1 MSDDRLHKLTVRI
14 PAALADAIEI
24 LRLATGRDKTD
35 IVVGALRTY
44 LADQRRR
51 DKIEAYFREALG
63 SFPQPF
69 AVTAT
74 VTLDSGRPPSSAEK
88 ALLQRALGMIDR
100 FAPTEIVWTGELSF
114 TVRMAASGHDPD
126 EATRT
131 VEKMIRNRI
140 VEELGLEIAE
150 PGGIVVLGNGP
161 LRASA
166 CVIDAHAS
174 TAP

>member
-1 MSDDRLHKLTVRI
+1 MSDDGLHKLTVRI
-14 PAALADAIEI
+14 PAALADAIEV

-51 DKIEAYFREALG
+51 DTIEAFFQKALG

-69 AVTAT
+69 VVTAT
-74 VTLDSGRPPSSAEK
+74 VTLDSERPPSRAEK
-88 ALLQRALGMIDR
+88 ALLERTLGIIDR
-100 FAPTEIVWTGELSF
+100 FAPTEIVWSDELSF

-131 VEKMIRNRI
+131 VEKMIRNRM

-150 PGGIVVLGNGP
+150 QGGIVVLGNDP
-161 LRASA
+161 LRA
-166 CVIDAHAS
+166 
-174 TAP
+174 